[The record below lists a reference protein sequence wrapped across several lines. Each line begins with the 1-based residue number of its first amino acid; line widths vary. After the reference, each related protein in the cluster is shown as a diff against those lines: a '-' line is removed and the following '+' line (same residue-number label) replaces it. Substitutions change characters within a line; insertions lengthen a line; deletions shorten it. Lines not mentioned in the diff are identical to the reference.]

1 MRQRPERL
9 RLCRLFRLFR
19 SPLTQSEQL
28 NAALGAGVPIVPD
41 VPIIFAPV
49 GMGESI
55 ARSTPLLGH
64 GGELRK
70 I

>member
-9 RLCRLFRLFR
+9 RLCRLFR

-41 VPIIFAPV
+41 IPIIFAPV